1 MKTLLRNFCTCEAG
15 SVASA
20 ELVLMATVIC
30 IGLIAGLT
38 TFRDQVTLELADS
51 ADAISELD
59 HSYSY
64 SGITIAGVG
73 FIAGSSMVDLADFC
87 EAGGAEGG
95 QADQNGPAGTQCVVT
110 NVPAIAE

>member
-1 MKTLLRNFCTCEAG
+1 MKTLIRNFCDCENG

-20 ELVLMATVIC
+20 ELVLVATIVC

-38 TFRDQVTLELADS
+38 TWRDQVTLELADS

-59 HSYSY
+59 HSYNY

-73 FIAGSSMVDLADFC
+73 FIAGSSMVDAADFC

-95 QADQNGPAGTQCVVT
+95 QADQNGPAGTQCVVLT
-110 NVPAIAE
+110 VPASAE